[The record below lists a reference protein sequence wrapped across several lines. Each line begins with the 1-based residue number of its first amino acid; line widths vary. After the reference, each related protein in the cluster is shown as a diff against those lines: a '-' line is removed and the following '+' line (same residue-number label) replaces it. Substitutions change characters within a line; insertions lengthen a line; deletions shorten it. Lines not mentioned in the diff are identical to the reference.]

1 MLRIHNVWH
10 EAVLLSFTS
19 NFSCSMVVF
28 ILHRSFVCFTGD
40 RNKNDMNVYV
50 VSGNIFFS
58 FFTDF
63 LRVLHLGRLFLV
75 LDPLYPWRKSLTY
88 VQVKQN
94 W

>member
-40 RNKNDMNVYV
+40 PNKNYMNVYV
-50 VSGNIFFS
+50 VSGTIFFS
-58 FFTDF
+58 PFSLISFEFFT
-63 LRVLHLGRLFLV
+63 
-75 LDPLYPWRKSLTY
+75 
-88 VQVKQN
+88 
-94 W
+94 